1 MRGTTMIACM
11 MLIFV
16 PPSTWA
22 VEAVDAQADAVDA
35 QSVPSLDTLLEA
47 GFRAASDR
55 LVSGKMTGTFQ
66 FFERRGPGEEWKL
79 KDDAKVTIHFDRPRY
94 NVDLDYQ
101 TSHQRSKRRVIVYDT
116 TAIMTSHF
124 SDAISKTGCQAE
136 VFAAR
141 KAGPGIAVKPTV
153 AGFPWDISQSA
164 ATVVNPIK
172 VFLSHPD
179 YRQKLSRNDA
189 GDIILHLDEKGST
202 IDTVFAKLYG
212 LNPTSMTVQVD
223 GRPEPTQV
231 RSAKWKFT
239 DGLWHVSALTSIFV
253 PANLNEALAT
263 RSELELTDF
272 EINPEVDPEHFT
284 IGALDLPGGTRILDH
299 RPDIDDERR
308 VLYNPLQDKELSS
321 HLDRIADQLKQ
332 LPSRSIRPPLVQT
345 AHPGRLWLIVFN
357 VIVVLILGLLAL
369 TGRRAKAD

>member
-1 MRGTTMIACM
+1 MIACM

>member
-1 MRGTTMIACM
+1 MRGTTMVACM
-11 MLIFV
+11 MVTLG
-16 PPSTWA
+16 PLSALA
-22 VEAVDAQADAVDA
+22 VKAQADAVDA
-35 QSVPSLDTLLEA
+35 KSGQSLDALVEA
-47 GFRAASDR
+47 AFRAASDR
-55 LVSGKMTGTFQ
+55 LISGKMTGTYQ
-66 FFERRGPGEEWKL
+66 FFERRGPDEEWKL
-79 KDDAKVTIHFDRPRY
+79 KDDATVKVHFDRPRF

-101 TSHQRSKRRVIVYDT
+101 ISHQRSKRRVIVYDT
-116 TAIMTSHF
+116 TAIMTSRF

-136 VFAAR
+136 VFAPP
-141 KAGPGIAVKPTV
+141 KAGQSVTVNPTV
-153 AGFPWDISQSA
+153 AGFPWDTSQSA
-164 ATVVNPIK
+164 AAVVNPIG

-179 YRQKLSRNDA
+179 YRQALSRNDA
-189 GDIILHLDEKGST
+189 GDIVLHIDEDGYT
-202 IDTVFAKLYG
+202 ADTVFAKQYG
-212 LNPTSMTVQVD
+212 FNAMSVIVQVD

-231 RSAKWKFT
+231 RSAKWKFSN
-239 DGLWHVSALTSIFV
+239 GLWHISALTTTFV
-253 PANLNEALAT
+253 PSDAKDALAT

-284 IGALDLPGGTRILDH
+284 MGALDLPGGIRILDH

-357 VIVVLILGLLAL
+357 VIALLIIGLIAL
-369 TGRRAKAD
+369 TGRRAKAN